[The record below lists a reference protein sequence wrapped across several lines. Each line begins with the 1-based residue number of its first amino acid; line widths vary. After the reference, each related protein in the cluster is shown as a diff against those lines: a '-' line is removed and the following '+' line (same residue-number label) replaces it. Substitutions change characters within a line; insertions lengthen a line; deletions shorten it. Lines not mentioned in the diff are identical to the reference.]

1 MAQNRKTASKPV
13 AGRTKKTGTKASGRM
28 TKEEREQK
36 RLREMA
42 RIKQR
47 NQMVALLLFVLSIL
61 TASLVLIPGEH
72 GV

>member
-1 MAQNRKTASKPV
+1 
-13 AGRTKKTGTKASGRM
+13 M

-36 RLREMA
+36 KLREMA

-72 GV
+72 VWYWLHSQIMGCF